1 MRAGRVAFG
10 GSGGAG
16 AAGSWGGGVRR
27 GLSRFRCRLL
37 AAVWMGRRTGI
48 ALSVLLV
55 AASVGCAGPDGSDD
69 RLAGSGAAGT
79 TRAEA
84 AGDTLPTTAAVLGQ
98 SSSTARP
105 AGPSDE
111 ARMRGS
117 ASASDRRAVDQ
128 ERSPETKAPSATATP
143 SVTAQT
149 TPTSAPSTP
158 VISGA
163 IDEHMAT
170 PCDPGNL
177 PAFETWYWEN
187 QVQWHPASN
196 SVFFSQGPVVY
207 AATVDGSRVSVVA
220 DASATKQTLARAYT
234 YGPMT
239 SFDVA
244 SQGDRLVY
252 ATCAYR
258 REPVAKYRKEY
269 AYDIAV
275 VDLKS
280 GDVERLTAN
289 EGFENYPSWSPDGT
303 RIAYL
308 GGGPRYSVL
317 VVNWLG
323 ITTEYYMA
331 MHPPQWSPSGDRVA
345 VVGVGPEPDYYVGRR
360 FLYTLRPD
368 GTEWQPL
375 GRTASGPSWSP
386 DGERLAFV
394 AADDETGDDRLLVT
408 VAPDGTEMQQ
418 APVPDGWEPS
428 YDRGH
433 AILAD
438 LNWISTVAWSPTG
451 DQLLYTC
458 GWKICVVRLDGTPV
472 GQSPIG
478 FDTASVAAWSPDGA
492 RIAVAAGAG
501 WEMGTYGISGPLLYT
516 MAPDGSDVQVLVE
529 AGLQPAAAEAL
540 RLDVA
545 DSKAA
550 CGAGYVVP
558 DPDGNPGL
566 VQDCEA
572 LLGLRASL
580 FPGDDSN
587 WNPGTPIGQWVGI
600 TVEGIP
606 ARVTALEM
614 PRYRRHVDVE
624 RPIPAAVSAL
634 THLRTLDLA
643 TSRFVGTV
651 PPELVRLES
660 LEHLD
665 LSGNDLT
672 SPPLPDLSRLSN
684 LITLDLSWNRLTGP
698 IPKELN
704 QLTSLTRLDLSGN
717 EFTGSI
723 PTALAHLTKLEILI
737 LSRNRLT
744 GSIPPALGLLRQL
757 RTLDVAGN
765 LLVEPS
771 PLELG
776 SLASVEWLRIR
787 VDSVPACKPRQLRDR
802 LEWAHCAKAG

>member
-1 MRAGRVAFG
+1 MF
-10 GSGGAG
+10 
-16 AAGSWGGGVRR
+16 
-27 GLSRFRCRLL
+27 
-37 AAVWMGRRTGI
+37 
-48 ALSVLLV
+48 
-55 AASVGCAGPDGSDD
+55 
-69 RLAGSGAAGT
+69 
-79 TRAEA
+79 EA
-84 AGDTLPTTAAVLGQ
+84 
-98 SSSTARP
+98 
-105 AGPSDE
+105 
-111 ARMRGS
+111 
-117 ASASDRRAVDQ
+117 
-128 ERSPETKAPSATATP
+128 
-143 SVTAQT
+143 
-149 TPTSAPSTP
+149 
-158 VISGA
+158 
-163 IDEHMAT
+163 
-170 PCDPGNL
+170 
-177 PAFETWYWEN
+177 WYWEN
-187 QVQWHPASN
+187 QVQWHPAST

-207 AATVDGSRVSVVA
+207 VATVDGSRIRAVA
-220 DASATKQTLARAYT
+220 DASATKQTIARPYT

-252 ATCAYR
+252 ATCAFR
-258 REPVAKYRKEY
+258 RDPVAEHRKEY

-280 GDVERLTAN
+280 GDVQRLTAN

-308 GGGPRYSVL
+308 AGSPRYSGL
-317 VVNWLG
+317 VTWPSNWPW
-323 ITTEYYMA
+323 IATEYDVM
-331 MHPPQWSPSGDRVA
+331 MHPPQWSPSGERLA
-345 VVGVGPEPDYYVGRR
+345 VVGVGPEAGYYVGRR

-394 AADDETGDDRLLVT
+394 ATDDETGDDRLLVT
-408 VAPDGTEMQQ
+408 MAPDGTEMQQ
-418 APVPDGWEPS
+418 VPVPAGWEPS
-428 YDRGH
+428 YMWGH
-433 AILAD
+433 AVLAE
-438 LNWISTVAWSPTG
+438 LNWISTVAWSPAG

-458 GWKICVVRLDGTPV
+458 GRHICVVELDGTPV

-478 FDTASVAAWSPDGA
+478 WDTASVAAWSPDGM
-492 RIAVAAGAG
+492 RIAVVAGAG
-501 WEMGTYGISGPLLYT
+501 WEMPGAYVSRGPLLYT
-516 MAPDGSDVQVLVE
+516 MAPDGSDVQVLAE

-550 CGAGYVVP
+550 CAAGYVVP

-566 VQDCEA
+566 VQDCES

-587 WNPGTPIGQWVGI
+587 WNPGTPISQWVGV
-600 TVEGIP
+600 TVDGVP

-614 PRYRRHVDVE
+614 PRYRRHGDVE
-624 RPIPAAVSAL
+624 RPIPPALSAL

-643 TSRFVGTV
+643 TSSFVGTV

-665 LSGNDLT
+665 LFGNDLT
-672 SPPLPDLSRLSN
+672 SPPLPDLSLLSN

-698 IPKELN
+698 IPKELTE
-704 QLTSLTRLDLSGN
+704 LTNLTRLDLSGN

-723 PTALAHLTKLEILI
+723 PVALANLAKLEILL

-744 GSIPPALGLLRQL
+744 GSIPPVLGLLRQL

-765 LLVEPS
+765 LLAEPS
-771 PLELG
+771 PRELD

-787 VDSVPACKPRQLRDR
+787 VDGVPACKPRQLRDR
-802 LEWAHCAKAG
+802 LEWAHCARAG